1 MSEWKIKRTWE
12 TVEVQQNEAGFLL
25 TLDDRPIVTP
35 AKNPLLLPS
44 NALATRVANEW
55 KEQDN
60 EVIHAK
66 MPFTRLSN
74 SALDKVSVQFK
85 EVADI
90 LSEFGE
96 TDLFYYRASS
106 PAELVERQKNSWDPF
121 LDWVNKSMNVR
132 MNVSSGV
139 MFIDQDDDEMLKLK
153 APIFNMTPFQLTG
166 FHEIVTISG
175 SLIGAYAFVEKAF
188 TADQVWSASRID
200 EEWQIEQWG
209 SDEEAMTTSEKKHH
223 DFKIGCEFFQLSS

>member
-12 TVEVQQNEAGFLL
+12 TVEVQQNEAGFLV

-85 EVADI
+85 DC
-90 LSEFGE
+90 LLY
-96 TDLFYYRASS
+96 TS
-106 PAELVERQKNSWDPF
+106 PSPRDS
-121 LDWVNKSMNVR
+121 
-132 MNVSSGV
+132 
-139 MFIDQDDDEMLKLK
+139 
-153 APIFNMTPFQLTG
+153 
-166 FHEIVTISG
+166 
-175 SLIGAYAFVEKAF
+175 
-188 TADQVWSASRID
+188 
-200 EEWQIEQWG
+200 
-209 SDEEAMTTSEKKHH
+209 
-223 DFKIGCEFFQLSS
+223 